1 MKGWFFVVLKVG
13 VAVALIAALISA
25 GKLNLDA
32 IHIRPGGGLWAS
44 LSLALILLGLL
55 TIIAR
60 WHLLLIGLGI
70 PLRFNKALKLQMV
83 GCLFYNFGLG
93 NAGGDVAQVVVTQ
106 KYARGH
112 SVEVALSVLANRLVG
127 MFALLPVAVIG
138 LILNT
143 SMFTALDFVDPMTLV
158 LVAAVLSAFAV
169 SGGYVILTKY
179 STLTPASSLY
189 HPTIAGA
196 VKNVADALT
205 LLRSQGRYLLAAFCV
220 ALVTHLFNVLSFY
233 CMCRAMPMEP
243 LTIGALLFIVPIG
256 YLAAILP
263 IAPAGI
269 GVGQVAFGF
278 LTSLVTTSQPDQG
291 ANLFTAYQVTMC
303 AVNLSGLYFF
313 LRLRRQ
319 ERDDL
324 GVDSNIASKPRIS

>member
-1 MKGWFFVVLKVG
+1 
-13 VAVALIAALISA
+13 
-25 GKLNLDA
+25 
-32 IHIRPGGGLWAS
+32 
-44 LSLALILLGLL
+44 
-55 TIIAR
+55 
-60 WHLLLIGLGI
+60 
-70 PLRFNKALKLQMV
+70 
-83 GCLFYNFGLG
+83 
-93 NAGGDVAQVVVTQ
+93 VVTQ

-127 MFALLPVAVIG
+127 LFALLPVAFIG
-138 LILNT
+138 LTLNT
-143 SMFTALDFVDPMTLV
+143 SMFASLEFIDPITLV
-158 LVAAVLSAFAV
+158 VVAGLLSSSAVF
-169 SGGYVILTKY
+169 GGYALLTKY
-179 STLTPASSLY
+179 SALTSASSFY
-189 HPTIAGA
+189 HPT
-196 VKNVADALT
+196 VAKATQDIVDALM
-205 LLRSQGRYLLAAFCV
+205 LLRSQGRYLWAAFCV

-243 LTIGALLFIVPIG
+243 LTIGSLLFIVPIG

-324 GVDSNIASKPRIS
+324 GVDSNIVSKPRIS